1 MSRLQYRGVSYD
13 SSRHEQPAEQ
23 PVDHAYRG
31 QHYSAPL
38 RHEAADVDTSTELH
52 YRGHVY
58 QHRAAEAANAVNE
71 A

>member
-1 MSRLQYRGVSYD
+1 MTKLQYRGVGYD
-13 SSRHEQPAEQ
+13 NAQHEQLSNE

-58 QHRAAEAANAVNE
+58 HHRVAEAASAVNE

>member
-31 QHYSAPL
+31 QHYSASL
-38 RHEAADVDTSTELH
+38 RHEPTESDPAVELH
-52 YRGHVY
+52 YRGLAYH
-58 QHRAAEAANAVNE
+58 HDRAAAATHNTHS
-71 A
+71 